1 MSMDLLYKDANNDIQ
16 DVINMSNIN
25 CGAFQRQIDHVI
37 QSAAENAGGYARTAQ
52 MRYDREQNVQAGEEF
67 PDHEYLNHLRQ
78 DRDQG
83 NNDFNAVNQLRAS
96 WDLYRED
103 ITDRISTATMM
114 KLCAYVLQDEASPR
128 YTQVYATR
136 IIMEL
141 IDVLNYQGD
150 LEVYFS

>member
-16 DVINMSNIN
+16 DVINMSNSN
-25 CGAFQRQIDHVI
+25 CGAFQRHVSNVI
-37 QSAAENAGGYARTAQ
+37 QRVAEDEGGYARTAQ
-52 MRYDREQNVQAGEEF
+52 MRYDREQDVQAGEEF

-96 WDLYRED
+96 WDLYCD
-103 ITDRISTATMM
+103 GITEAVSTSTML
-114 KLCAYVLQDEASPR
+114 KLCTYVIDGGGPVQH
-128 YTQVYATR
+128 TGYAAR
-136 IIMEL
+136 IVLEL